1 MDLSGSI
8 DWLLWAAKEPPG
20 FISQIGIMPAIL
32 GTVLLFYLMV
42 LRPQR
47 REQQAQRAML
57 ENLKKND
64 RVLTMG
70 GIYGVVTNVE
80 REKDRVK
87 VRVDEKSNTELT
99 FTFGAISRVLRDE
112 PAAEKPAKSS

>member
-1 MDLSGSI
+1 VIDLLGSGN
-8 DWLLWAAKEPPG
+8 WLLFAKDQPG
-20 FISQIGIMPAIL
+20 LLSQLGIWPALIG
-32 GTVLLFYLMV
+32 TFLLFYFIV

-47 REQQAQRAML
+47 REQANQRAL
-57 ENLKKND
+57 LDNLKKND
-64 RVLTMG
+64 RVVTIG

-87 VRVDEKSNTELT
+87 LRVDEKTNAEVT

-112 PAAEKPAKSS
+112 PAEKTAK